1 MISTL
6 LSAPTKMNTLV
17 PTPDTSTS
25 MPTIV
30 STPARPKRPLSAY
43 NLFYRFKR
51 GKIIKLQPHHG
62 NGSDTHK
69 EIVRQIVMAAP
80 GLEEY
85 PTIGNIGTLSSDDA
99 MKELRRDIIR
109 SALVDNLSPKDN
121 SKRSHRKTHGAMSF
135 LEMNKIM
142 CSAWKSVDDFGR
154 SVFEELAEE
163 GKQDQLKRLAEY
175 EKMYPNSSPAPKKK
189 KKMDGC
195 TQGRRAS
202 VDIGVVSRDQLKR
215 VTAYHLDPSP
225 KEKKM
230 EYNYSSCSP
239 VRRVSEMS
247 SNTPQ
252 FGGLDLPSDDYTF
265 GDIASSMNG
274 PFAPPQTVP
283 PFPDSPTSVTS
294 SGMSMPFF
302 CQEVQEPIRLKSD
315 QGNRFTSSEN
325 EDMWDAKLPYI
336 PLSSKEEDM
345 LRNEVCEVSSDD
357 FMKLIDSMN
366 DNLFD

>member
-6 LSAPTKMNTLV
+6 LSVPTKMNTLV

-51 GKIIKLQPHHG
+51 GKIVELQPHHG
-62 NGSDTHK
+62 NGSDEHK
-69 EIVRQIVMAAP
+69 EIVRQIVMTAP
-80 GLEEY
+80 GLEDC
-85 PTIGNIGTLSSDDA
+85 PAPSSDDV
-99 MKELRRDIIR
+99 MKKLRRDTIR
-109 SALVDNLSPKDN
+109 SALVNNLLPTDN
-121 SKRSHRKTHGAMSF
+121 SKRYHRKTHDAMLSF

-163 GKQDQLKRLAEY
+163 GKQDQLKRVAEY
-175 EKMYPNSSPAPKKK
+175 DKMYPNSSPAPKKK
-189 KKMDGC
+189 KKMDSC

-225 KEKKM
+225 KKKKM

-252 FGGLDLPSDDYTF
+252 FGGLDLPSDYTF

-315 QGNRFTSSEN
+315 QGSRFTSSEN